1 MIFESLVCLG
11 NRGQISLSLLRDVSE
26 DWLLVGHASRRIL
39 GLILLRIAV
48 LAANLV
54 VGVGVGR
61 LALAVGALHA
71 SVVSA
76 VIES

>member
-26 DWLLVGHASRRIL
+26 DWLLVGHASQRIL
-39 GLILLRIAV
+39 GLILLRVAV

-54 VGVGVGR
+54 VRGVGR

-71 SVVSA
+71 SAVSA
-76 VIES
+76 AIES